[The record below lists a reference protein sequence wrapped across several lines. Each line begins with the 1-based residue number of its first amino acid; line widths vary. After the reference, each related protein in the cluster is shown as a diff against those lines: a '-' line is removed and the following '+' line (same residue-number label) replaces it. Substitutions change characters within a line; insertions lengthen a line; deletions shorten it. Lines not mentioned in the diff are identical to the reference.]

1 MIKSAKALGLTKD
14 ELMTDSEQYQ
24 FEELRQLLED
34 QMKELVHKAKD
45 AVNVLSRE
53 GDSSADP
60 LDRATMDSGRE
71 SSLRFRERESR
82 LIRKILAA
90 LQKMDEGGYGI
101 CESCGNDIPYSR
113 LKARPVTSY
122 CIRCKTKM
130 ENWEKTVGL

>member
-1 MIKSAKALGLTKD
+1 MNKSAEISGLTKD
-14 ELMTDSEQYQ
+14 ELMTNSEQYQ
-24 FEELRQLLED
+24 YEELRQLLED
-34 QMKELVHKAKD
+34 QMKELVHKAKE

-90 LQKMDEGGYGI
+90 LQKMDEGDYGI